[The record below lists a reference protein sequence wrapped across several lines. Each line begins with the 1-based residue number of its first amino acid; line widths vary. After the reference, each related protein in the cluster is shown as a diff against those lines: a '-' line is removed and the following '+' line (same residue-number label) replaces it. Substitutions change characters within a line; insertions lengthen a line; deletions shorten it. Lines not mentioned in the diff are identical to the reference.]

1 MEEAFWGRHYW
12 DWVWVVTSEMERR
25 MCMYVCVRVQRSMF
39 KKRKWGCA
47 EWQMNG
53 QAKDTKG
60 EAIFRECEKQQEG
73 MEKRKRWGGGGL
85 QTLRQPNDRE
95 ECHTHFSY
103 SQSHATSSLHWDTL
117 EVSVRS
123 ISTTVLTFSTWLP
136 SLVFLSA
143 ALSLLNVVC
152 IFSHTSSLSHTLLVW
167 TTAYESTV
175 GLPST
180 RPRGGHSF
188 YFMGF

>member
-1 MEEAFWGRHYW
+1 MCACVCSGVCLKKESGAAPNDRWMDKQR
-12 DWVWVVTSEMERR
+12 TQRERR
-25 MCMYVCVRVQRSMF
+25 YLESARNN
-39 KKRKWGCA
+39 KR
-47 EWQMNG
+47 EW
-53 QAKDTKG
+53 KREKG
-60 EAIFRECEKQQEG
+60 G
-73 MEKRKRWGGGGL
+73 GGGGL